1 MPANFVLHV
10 VLGLRRAL
18 PDGMVQTMNLSS
30 KIEPGTCL
38 RSFVA
43 AIGKPAWNTRL
54 AEIRQ
59 GCTPGHAGRA
69 LARLHTLEL
78 TIDRLLRSNIAA
90 PTPAEAEVI
99 NLAGDLAELAASLPS
114 PASAKLQACLDTALT
129 GHNTLIP
136 LFHLLR
142 CARLQRSRG
151 FSVRFA
157 GLLDGAGFDL
167 LLERDGA
174 EAEMLC
180 DVVSAEDGRDLHRGA
195 WSHLVDR
202 VDPDL
207 QDWLATHPGRY
218 LLKMTL
224 PRGLK
229 ADTRQD
235 SSNALADLHGRIT
248 RLLSDQRRADHDE
261 AAVLRLEPL
270 LLAGAQANE
279 LGLMRGLREEFGPEA
294 HLAVT
299 AAGRGVFVMAA
310 RAGREDEVAEAVH
323 RRMAL
328 IAPARLT
335 GTRPGI
341 LAMFIEDTDRLE
353 WRILRN
359 QLRLEGAARQFLTR
373 PEARSVV
380 AVTCVSRQELFGMGP
395 PDGAE
400 DGELRYRNPSHPM
413 AKAPQLAPAVLSST

>member
-1 MPANFVLHV
+1 MI
-10 VLGLRRAL
+10 
-18 PDGMVQTMNLSS
+18 QSS
-30 KIEPGTCL
+30 KIDTGTSL
-38 RSFVA
+38 RLLIA
-43 AIGKPAWNTRL
+43 AIGKTAWDARL
-54 AEIRQ
+54 AEIRL
-59 GCTPGHAGRA
+59 GCLPGHAGRA

-78 TIDRLLRSNIAA
+78 TIDRLLRTGAESN
-90 PTPAEAEVI
+90 TPAEIEIIALAE
-99 NLAGDLAELAASLPS
+99 DLARLADALPPS
-114 PASAKLQACLDTALT
+114 GLAQLRARFADALIGT
-129 GHNTLIP
+129 NTLIP
-136 LFHLLR
+136 LFHLVR

-151 FSVRFA
+151 FNVHFA
-157 GLLDGAGFDL
+157 GLVDGARFDL

-180 DVVSAEDGRDLHRGA
+180 NVVSAEEGRDLHRGA

-202 VDPDL
+202 VDPVL

-229 ADTRQD
+229 TDTPDDD
-235 SSNALADLHGRIT
+235 SSTALADLHGRIT
-248 RLLSDQRRADHDE
+248 RLLSESRRADHDE

-270 LLAGAQANE
+270 LLAGAQASE
-279 LGLMRGLREEFGPEA
+279 LGLLRGLREEFGHEA

-323 RRMAL
+323 RRMAT

-373 PEARSVV
+373 PEAKSVV
-380 AVTCVSRQELFGMGP
+380 AVTCVSRNELFGVAP
-395 PDGAE
+395 PDAAE
-400 DGELRYRNPSHPM
+400 DGELRFRNPGHPM
-413 AKAPQLAPAVLSST
+413 AKAPQLAPAVMSTP